1 MWNWLK
7 ILHKIKILS
16 ALVQY
21 FKLKKE
27 NIVFHTMDKMTKK
40 NHQGNQKPKNKK

>member
-21 FKLKKE
+21 FRLKKE
-27 NIVFHTMDKMTKK
+27 KVVFHTMDKLSKK
-40 NHQGNQKPKNKK
+40 DNLGNQKPNKK